1 MTVRLH
7 RPAPG
12 RAARAAALPLLLLA
26 GGCRAVGPDYARPG
40 VELPATFRDA
50 DAVSPAGPAAAS
62 FADLP
67 WWRVFEDPVLQEHLR
82 TALAG
87 NEDLRAAL
95 ARVAEARARAGIA
108 AADRFPQVEAGL
120 TGSRDRAS
128 RELGGSGSRTTNT
141 FRASVSA
148 SWEIDLWGRVR
159 RGEEAAVAEWMAS
172 EEGRRAV
179 VVTLVGDVAEAYF
192 DLRELDEEL
201 VIAQE
206 TRDARRKT
214 LSLFSERALGG
225 VSSKLETAQAQA
237 DLAFAEAAVPDIARR
252 VAQQENLISFLLGR
266 TPGPVARGVSLGTRP
281 LPPALPT
288 GLPAALL
295 ERRPDVRAAEA
306 EVRAANA
313 RVGVAMAEFFPR
325 LDLLALLG
333 LGARDLSDL
342 AGDRATYG
350 SLGGTFLGPVF
361 QGGRLVAGRDA
372 AQARYDEAVARFRRT
387 VESAF
392 RDVADQLA
400 AVRGAREV
408 RIALEQQVAALTEAL
423 DLSSTR
429 YGNGV
434 AAYFEVLDAQRAL
447 FPARIELARTRRD
460 QYVALIRLYRAL
472 GGGWADEGCGV
483 PTPTAPAAPGPSA
496 AGPAA
501 SRDRARRR
509 RARGAAARTRRDA
522 HAGPRAGPA
531 PTPAP
536 ATGGAGTSGG
546 TPPPTPAASGAL
558 R

>member
-1 MTVRLH
+1 MNDRRH
-7 RPAPG
+7 RPAPR

-40 VELPATFRDA
+40 VEVAPTFRDA

-67 WWRVFEDPVLQEHLR
+67 WWRVFEDPVLQDHLR
-82 TALAG
+82 AALAG

-141 FRASVSA
+141 FRASVAA
-148 SWEIDLWGRVR
+148 SWELDLWGRVR

-172 EEGRRAV
+172 EEGRRAA

-201 VIAQE
+201 VIARE
-206 TRDARRKT
+206 TREARRKT

-237 DLAFAEAAVPDIARR
+237 DLAFAEAAVPDIERR

-266 TPGPVARGVSLGTRP
+266 TPGPVARGASLGARP

-295 ERRPDVRAAEA
+295 ERRPDVREAEA
-306 EVRAANA
+306 DVRAANA

-333 LGARDLSDL
+333 LGARDLSEL
-342 AGDRATYG
+342 ANDRATYG

-372 AQARYDEAVARFRRT
+372 ARARYDEAVARFRRT

-408 RIALEQQVAALTEAL
+408 RVALEQQVAALTEAL

-460 QYVALIRLYRAL
+460 QYVALVRLYRAL
-472 GGGWADEGCGV
+472 GGGWTDEGCGCPSPVPVGPPASGPV
-483 PTPTAPAAPGPSA
+483 PTGAASSGGAPASPLPVGTPDATSATA
-496 AGPAA
+496 AGVAEP
-501 SRDRARRR
+501 SV
-509 RARGAAARTRRDA
+509 
-522 HAGPRAGPA
+522 
-531 PTPAP
+531 
-536 ATGGAGTSGG
+536 G
-546 TPPPTPAASGAL
+546 TPPPTPAATVAL
-558 R
+558 HLGPRRTS